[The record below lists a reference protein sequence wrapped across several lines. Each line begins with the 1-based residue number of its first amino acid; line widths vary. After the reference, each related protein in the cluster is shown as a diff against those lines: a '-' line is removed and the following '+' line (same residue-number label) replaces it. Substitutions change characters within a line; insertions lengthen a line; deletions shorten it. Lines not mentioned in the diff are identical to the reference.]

1 LQQIIAGV
9 TRGVDLMSPDG
20 RIVWAN
26 EAALDA
32 RRPSR
37 SELGATC
44 EDYGGLF
51 TLRYRN
57 GRQVPDEELP
67 LRRLCAGESF
77 DGLVLEVRRV
87 DDPEAD
93 WSTAPGLRAERRP
106 GRPGRAGAGAQRR
119 HRRLRGG
126 GPVRAHVQRHPA
138 PALIVRVAD
147 LRYVRVNQGFL
158 EMTGHRADEIV
169 GRSIY
174 EFDVLSN
181 VEEREIAAARVTGWK
196 TCPQMEA
203 ELPIPGGGTRLVI
216 VAGHPIEI
224 ADAQCMLFTF
234 ADLEPRRRAERSLQQ
249 SEERFAKAFRLA
261 PAPMKISTLDG
272 FRILNVNHA
281 FLQLTGWTLEELVGR
296 APDEIELWD
305 SPAALAEAERRLVQT
320 GGFRD
325 LELKLRT
332 KSGALVDVS
341 AAAET
346 VTLHGESSVLTVL
359 QDITVRRRSESEL
372 AEAIGAA
379 LQDTDWLSR
388 KVLDRLAVMRRP
400 PAGEGA
406 SGGELT
412 PREEE
417 VLSMLAQG
425 RSDAEIAATLSLT
438 RNTVRNHVARV
449 YGKIGAHNRSE
460 AVIWARERGM
470 NSKAIIARRP
480 DLSKP
485 SLEAELTAS
494 VTLML

>member
-1 LQQIIAGV
+1 
-9 TRGVDLMSPDG
+9 
-20 RIVWAN
+20 
-26 EAALDA
+26 
-32 RRPSR
+32 
-37 SELGATC
+37 
-44 EDYGGLF
+44 
-51 TLRYRN
+51 
-57 GRQVPDEELP
+57 
-67 LRRLCAGESF
+67 
-77 DGLVLEVRRV
+77 
-87 DDPEAD
+87 
-93 WSTAPGLRAERRP
+93 
-106 GRPGRAGAGAQRR
+106 
-119 HRRLRGG
+119 
-126 GPVRAHVQRHPA
+126 
-138 PALIVRVAD
+138 
-147 LRYVRVNQGFL
+147 
-158 EMTGHRADEIV
+158 
-169 GRSIY
+169 
-174 EFDVLSN
+174 
-181 VEEREIAAARVTGWK
+181 
-196 TCPQMEA
+196 
-203 ELPIPGGGTRLVI
+203 
-216 VAGHPIEI
+216 
-224 ADAQCMLFTF
+224 
-234 ADLEPRRRAERSLQQ
+234 
-249 SEERFAKAFRLA
+249 
-261 PAPMKISTLDG
+261 
-272 FRILNVNHA
+272 
-281 FLQLTGWTLEELVGR
+281 LQLTGWTLEELVGR

-470 NSKAIIARRP
+470 NSKAIIG
-480 DLSKP
+480 
-485 SLEAELTAS
+485 
-494 VTLML
+494 